1 GRARRARPAPDA
13 MLGRG
18 GPVVSA
24 VAGAPGLGVF
34 APVESVARAR
44 GKVVGPPVAIGVASA
59 QDWISPGFIP
69 VSMVKR
75 VDNGVFEAIKRALE
89 GTFQGGAVTLRL
101 AEGGVAA
108 STIEMVELFFDE
120 AIAAGAKTAEDKA
133 AAMAGVRAA
142 R

>member
-1 GRARRARPAPDA
+1 
-13 MLGRG
+13 
-18 GPVVSA
+18 
-24 VAGAPGLGVF
+24 
-34 APVESVARAR
+34 VARAQ
-44 GKVVGPPVAIGVASA
+44 GKVVGPPFAIGVDSA

-108 STIEMVELFFDE
+108 STIEMAELFFDE
-120 AIAAGAKTAEDKA
+120 ASAAGPRAVGVEAVP
-133 AAMAGVRAA
+133 MAGVRAA
-142 R
+142 RAALPQLAWDLLDELVRLLRAGG